1 MKNGE
6 DMVIIFIITL
16 NIIFPQLL
24 LELSEKFS
32 KKFCQGFTK
41 ILFFV
46 KLAWTRKE
54 SRVIIVLQV
63 EHAACI

>member
-41 ILFFV
+41 ILF
-46 KLAWTRKE
+46 L
-54 SRVIIVLQV
+54 
-63 EHAACI
+63 